1 VSKAVLEAMGSPLTN
16 KYAEGYPG
24 RRYYGG
30 CEYVDIVEDLARERA
45 KALFGAEHV
54 NVQPHSGAQ
63 ANQAVF
69 FAVLKP
75 GDKVLGMDLSHGGHL
90 THGSPVNL
98 SGSWFDFVHYGVDK
112 ETETID
118 YNEVERLAEEHRPK
132 LIIAGASAYPRAIDF
147 AAFREIADQVGAYLM
162 VDMAHIAGLVAGGVH
177 QNPVPYADFV
187 TTTTHKTLRGPR
199 GGMILTMEKYAKLID
214 KAVFPGI
221 QGGPLMHVIA
231 AKAVAFKEA
240 LQPEFGSYARA
251 VVENAAALAQ
261 GLKSRGF
268 TLVSGGTDNH
278 LILVNVKQ
286 RGFTGKEAEKL
297 LDEVGVTVNKNAIPF
312 ETESP
317 FVTSGIR
324 LGTAALTTRGM
335 GTGEM
340 GQIAEIIAM
349 VLDKEGPRLSAA
361 KDAVREIAERFPLY
375 QDEE

>member
-1 VSKAVLEAMGSPLTN
+1 LT
-16 KYAEGYPG
+16 
-24 RRYYGG
+24 
-30 CEYVDIVEDLARERA
+30 
-45 KALFGAEHV
+45 
-54 NVQPHSGAQ
+54 
-63 ANQAVF
+63 
-69 FAVLKP
+69 
-75 GDKVLGMDLSHGGHL
+75 
-90 THGSPVNL
+90 T
-98 SGSWFDFVHYGVDK
+98 HYGVDK